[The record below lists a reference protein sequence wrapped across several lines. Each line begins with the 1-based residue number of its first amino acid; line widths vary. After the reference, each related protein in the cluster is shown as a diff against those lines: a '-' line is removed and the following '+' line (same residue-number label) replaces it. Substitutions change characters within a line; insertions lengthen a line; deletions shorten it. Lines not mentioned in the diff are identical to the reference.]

1 MSLVGKTLAV
11 GERLPLPD
19 TMARAAMQWL
29 VSRTQQQLDTVQ
41 PSATLDFARA
51 MKELPVAASTAVA
64 NAQHYEVPTDFFEL
78 VLGPRLKYSCCLFP
92 NPQTN
97 LPEAEDLALAET
109 ARHASL
115 ADGQRIL
122 ELGCGWGSLALW
134 MAGRYPKA
142 RILAV
147 SNSVTQRR
155 YIERQAAL
163 RGLSNLRVVTAD
175 MNAFTTS
182 DRFDRIVSVEMFEHM
197 SNWPQLLRRINGW
210 LADDGRLF
218 VHVFA
223 HTASPYRFDA
233 ADDRDW
239 IARHFFTGGIMPSRA
254 LLGACAEL
262 FDIEQE
268 WRWNGQHYARTAK
281 LWRASLDANAQKVGV
296 VLREAYGS
304 DAALWQRRWRLFFL
318 ATEVLFGFNQGND
331 WGVSHYRLKKR

>member
-11 GERLPLPD
+11 GERLPVPD
-19 TMARAAMQWL
+19 TMARAAMYWL
-29 VSRTQQQLDTVQ
+29 VSRTQQQLDTV
-41 PSATLDFARA
+41 PSSATVDFARA
-51 MKELPVAASTAVA
+51 MKELPVAAATAVA
-64 NAQHYEVPTDFFEL
+64 NAQHYEVPTDFFKL

-92 NPQTN
+92 NGQTN

-109 ARHASL
+109 ARHAGL

-134 MAGRYPKA
+134 MANHYPNA

-147 SNSVTQRR
+147 SNSATQRCH
-155 YIERQAAL
+155 IERQAAL
-163 RGLSNLRVVTAD
+163 RNLSNIKVLTAD
-175 MNAFTTS
+175 MNAFTPS

-197 SNWPQLLRRINGW
+197 SNWPQLLSRIHGW

-223 HTASPYRFDA
+223 HASSPFHFDA

-239 IARHFFTGGIMPSRA
+239 IARHFFTGGIMPSHA

-262 FDIEQE
+262 FDIEHE

-281 LWRASLDANAQKVGV
+281 LWRANLDAKAQEVGA
-296 VLREAYGS
+296 VLRKTYGS
-304 DAALWQRRWRLFFL
+304 EAALWQRRWRLFFL
-318 ATEVLFGFNQGND
+318 ATEVLFGFNRGND
-331 WGVSHYRLKKR
+331 WGVSHYRLKVR